1 MTLLP
6 RVRRS
11 VVGKAFACG
20 RRGFLTFP
28 AGLGQQPSRQRF
40 EDSQVFPYTRE
51 QIFDLVADID
61 RYREYVPLC
70 TESVVLHNTW
80 RTEKGSTHESA
91 KQAAVVER
99 RSVRAELAV
108 GYPPFHERY
117 TSDVVLERPW
127 RITAT
132 ADRSDGMFT
141 YMRTVWNFA
150 HAPEGAFKPPL
161 GTTVQNGGDGTA
173 AHTLVCFSIEY
184 EFANALHAHAA
195 SLVFNKMARSN
206 MAAYLARSHTLY
218 GA

>member
-1 MTLLP
+1 M
-6 RVRRS
+6 RDSRS
-11 VVGKAFACG
+11 
-20 RRGFLTFP
+20 
-28 AGLGQQPSRQRF
+28 SQRF
-40 EDSQVFPYTRE
+40 QESQVFPYTRE

-80 RTEKGSTHESA
+80 RTEMVSTHEPA
-91 KQAAVVER
+91 KQAAAAER
-99 RSVRAELAV
+99 RSVQAQLAV

-132 ADRSDGMFT
+132 ADQSDGMFT
-141 YMRTVWNFA
+141 YMRTVWDFA
-150 HAPEGAFKPPL
+150 HAPEGAYKPPL
-161 GTTVQNGGDGTA
+161 GPTVQKGGDRA
-173 AHTLVCFSIEY
+173 AGHTLVCFSIEY
-184 EFANALHAHAA
+184 EFSNALHAHAA

-206 MAAYLARSHTLY
+206 MAAYLARSHVLY